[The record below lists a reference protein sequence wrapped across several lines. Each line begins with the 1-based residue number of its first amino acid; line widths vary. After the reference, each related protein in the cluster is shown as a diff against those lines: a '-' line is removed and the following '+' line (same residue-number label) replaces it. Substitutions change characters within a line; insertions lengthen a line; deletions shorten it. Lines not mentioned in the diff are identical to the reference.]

1 MLCYRFNISVYCM
14 KKEKRIKNTICKNDE
29 NWKDMRCFR
38 LNSIYGYRKFIGNPF
53 LDMILLKKPLCPS
66 LCRHCFSIAKL
77 IHSTQIHFRIWVESI
92 VILVS
97 YSRWQSFA
105 LCTKKKLFFRIEII
119 TDTGMLRLRS
129 FLWSMLNSLCTFSE
143 VEVLTI
149 FWTSSKNS
157 EFAKVLHSVKPSKY

>member
-105 LCTKKKLFFRIEII
+105 LCTKKKAFLSHRNHNWYGNAPIAQFSVEYAKLIVHLF
-119 TDTGMLRLRS
+119 RS
-129 FLWSMLNSLCTFSE
+129 RSAHHFLNFLKKFGIC
-143 VEVLTI
+143 
-149 FWTSSKNS
+149 
-157 EFAKVLHSVKPSKY
+157 